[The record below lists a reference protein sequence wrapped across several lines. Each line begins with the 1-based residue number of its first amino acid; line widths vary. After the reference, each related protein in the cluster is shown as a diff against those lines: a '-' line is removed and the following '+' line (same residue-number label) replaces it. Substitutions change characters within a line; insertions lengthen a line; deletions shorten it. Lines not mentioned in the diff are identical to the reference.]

1 MRIRRLSLVLPA
13 SHKRTAA
20 HDARLIAEAVG
31 KAVRETRAAPA
42 AAISIDARGRSAASL
57 ALDAAS
63 RIRAAGPRDRR
74 GGG

>member
-31 KAVRETRAAPA
+31 KAVRERRSAPA
-42 AAISIDARGRSAASL
+42 TAISIDARGRNAASL
-57 ALDAAS
+57 ALDASS
-63 RIRAAGPRDRR
+63 RIRTAGPRDRGGR
-74 GGG
+74 G

>member
-20 HDARLIAEAVG
+20 HDARQIAEAVG
-31 KAVRETRAAPA
+31 KAVRETRAAPLA
-42 AAISIDARGRSAASL
+42 PISIDARGRNAASL
-57 ALDAAS
+57 ALEAS
-63 RIRAAGPRDRR
+63 GRIRTAGPRDRR